1 MIVGESSFVP
11 AKRRCVVVS
20 ASIVMNGRVVDVEHF
35 VENDVFDDEIRH
47 VRRIE
52 RAADD
57 DRVVRRIVVT
67 KDPVGFACGPG
78 QRWLFQRRVK
88 ISSVQPVEYLIQIIN
103 RPGG

>member
-11 AKRRCVVVS
+11 AKSRCVVVS
-20 ASIVMNGRVVDVEHF
+20 ASIVMNRRVMDVEHF
-35 VENDVFDDEIRH
+35 VEDYVLNDTWRH

-57 DRVVRRIVVT
+57 DRVMGRIVVT

-88 ISSVQPVEYLIQIIN
+88 ISSVQPVEYLLQIIN